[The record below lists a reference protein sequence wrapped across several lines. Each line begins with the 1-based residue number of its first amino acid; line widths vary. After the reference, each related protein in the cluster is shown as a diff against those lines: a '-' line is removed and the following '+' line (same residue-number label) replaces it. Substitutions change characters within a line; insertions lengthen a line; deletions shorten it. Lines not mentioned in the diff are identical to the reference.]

1 MNLRFSRL
9 YFMPFLKANYQLNK
23 AETVLPSMG
32 EAVSANYDRRY
43 AFPHSLVSPD
53 PLYRLRNILSAV

>member
-1 MNLRFSRL
+1 
-9 YFMPFLKANYQLNK
+9 MPFLKTNYQLNK
-23 AETVLPSMG
+23 AETALPSMG